1 MLPKSNTTA
10 NDKTR
15 SQHRFELEQNHQTK
29 RLFVRVCL
37 PYACSIRSF
46 THIKIYCNPMS
57 TTLLLL
63 VSIRTPFFESQTELE
78 ILYRIYT
85 RILSTF
91 LRLVNNF
98 SLQIGFNVSK
108 TVVIRSHKCTS
119 SSPQMVSVSLSM
131 GKRTKKHIVYT
142 HTTRAEKNV
151 SVLSTAQKIRCT
163 RIEQKKQEKYKLFAK
178 KSYYKNE
185 QILTRNADSLLEQRT
200 FCSHS

>member
-1 MLPKSNTTA
+1 MPS
-10 NDKTR
+10 
-15 SQHRFELEQNHQTK
+15 
-29 RLFVRVCL
+29 VR
-37 PYACSIRSF
+37 F

-57 TTLLLL
+57 TSMLLL
-63 VSIRTPFFESQTELE
+63 VSIRTPFFESKTELE

-108 TVVIRSHKCTS
+108 TVMIRRHKCTS

-131 GKRTKKHIVYT
+131 VKRTKKHVYT
-142 HTTRAEKNV
+142 HTIRAEKNV
-151 SVLSTAQKIRCT
+151 CSKHSSKSPMHENRT
-163 RIEQKKQEKYKLFAK
+163 KKQEKYKLFVK

-185 QILTRNADSLLEQRT
+185 EILTRNADSLLE
-200 FCSHS
+200 